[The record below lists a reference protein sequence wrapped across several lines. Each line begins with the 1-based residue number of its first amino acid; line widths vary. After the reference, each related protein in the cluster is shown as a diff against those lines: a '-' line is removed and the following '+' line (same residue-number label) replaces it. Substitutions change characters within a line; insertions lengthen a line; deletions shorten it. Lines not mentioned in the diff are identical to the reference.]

1 MDNLIKGK
9 KHIELGRKDGVD
21 FRKEYFGLD
30 FKYNDGGR
38 KEAGYKGDTGDCV
51 VRSIA
56 IASNQPYQIVY
67 DKLYSLNKNFRIQS
81 NSKLAYKMSPKD
93 DSPRLGN
100 HKKIYKD
107 YIESLGFK
115 WFPTMKIGQGCKV
128 HLRKNELPSGTL
140 IVNVSRHLTTVI
152 NGVIN
157 DTYDPSRDATRCVY
171 GFWINDLTYTWGYKY
186 A

>member
-1 MDNLIKGK
+1 MDKIIKGK

-21 FRKEYFGLD
+21 FRKEYYGLD
-30 FKYNDGGR
+30 FQYNDGGR

-81 NSKLAYKMSPKD
+81 NSKLAYKMSPKN
-93 DSPRLGN
+93 DSPRFGN

-128 HLRKNELPSGTL
+128 HLRKDELPNGTL

-171 GFWINDLTYTWGYKY
+171 GFWTNDLTKTWGYRY
-186 A
+186 E